1 MAFNGDYSISQGLDP
16 TSFTLTDTSTGSD
29 SNLTTRTI
37 SLFQANG
44 SLLGGSVIPW
54 PYSDGS
60 TKVLTDYLPKDYALN
75 IVVDWISSSPIPGSA
90 YIKSAYY
97 GFTGNTNNFIY
108 NLIQNIAA
116 QPSLLND
123 NGYYEYLSRLQT
135 EVDSTSLA
143 ISFADLFNAQSALDR
158 AYYIITKQ
166 QFFF

>member
-1 MAFNGDYSISQGLDP
+1 MAFSADYSVSQGLDP
-16 TSFTLTDTSTGSD
+16 ASFTLTDTSTGSD

-37 SLFQANG
+37 SLFQADG
-44 SLLGGSVIPW
+44 SLLGGAVIAW

-60 TKVLTDYLPKDYALN
+60 TKALTGYLSRDYALN
-75 IVVDWISSSPIPGSA
+75 IVVNWVSSSPIPGST
-90 YIKSAYY
+90 YTKSAYY

-108 NLIQNIAA
+108 DLIQNIAA

-135 EVDSTSLA
+135 EVDSCALA

-158 AYYIITKQ
+158 AFNIMTSQ
-166 QFFF
+166 QLFF